1 MYEQVVN
8 IVTSLMIMQGG
19 IVEVQEEGGVEVMR
33 GGGEMI
39 ISLKVGEAGVGK
51 EGRVVMITEILGGE

>member
-8 IVTSLMIMQGG
+8 IVISLMIMQGG
-19 IVEVQEEGGVEVMR
+19 EVEVQKEGGVEVLR

-39 ISLKVGEAGVGK
+39 ISLKVGEVGVQK
-51 EGRVVMITEILGGE
+51 ECTVVMITEIVGGE